1 VVASAV
7 LLTGLAIL
15 TWFLITPLE
24 AVYNLVF
31 LNPTKYIALVKLRD
45 HHWGTRGAAVH
56 VSRVKRIFSAVAV
69 VLSVSALAASIA
81 GATWAGKLPL
91 KLPPPPPNLPV
102 LDNNASAGKVV
113 FTFDDGPVPGP

>member
-1 VVASAV
+1 MAYPDGNPGRSRYQAWLRVLDVVASAV

-45 HHWGTRGAAVH
+45 HHW
-56 VSRVKRIFSAVAV
+56 
-69 VLSVSALAASIA
+69 ALA
-81 GATWAGKLPL
+81 
-91 KLPPPPPNLPV
+91 V
-102 LDNNASAGKVV
+102 LL
-113 FTFDDGPVPGP
+113 FTFPG

>member
-45 HHWGTRGAAVH
+45 HHWATRGAAVH
-56 VSRVKRIFSAVAV
+56 VSR
-69 VLSVSALAASIA
+69 
-81 GATWAGKLPL
+81 
-91 KLPPPPPNLPV
+91 
-102 LDNNASAGKVV
+102 
-113 FTFDDGPVPGP
+113 